1 MEIYKSGHSAEDF
14 ENALKN
20 IPLIGENGNWYL
32 GEFDTG
38 IPARGPKGAVYTP
51 TVNADG
57 TVTWTND
64 GDLPNPPAVDIT
76 GPKGDKGD
84 NATITSASATV
95 DANIG
100 TPSVSVT
107 LGGTEL
113 KRTFTFAFKNL
124 KGKTGD
130 TGQRGTG
137 TFRITTAPS
146 AYTTATGGFTPA
158 YRVALSTVKDQS
170 GTSDVRVG
178 DVIIYSYYTY
188 PVGYV
193 DANYVYL
200 GTRVSIRGGTG
211 AAGKDGA
218 TADEVIAALPKET
231 WAFTLIDGTTV
242 DKVVP
247 LV

>member
-1 MEIYKSGHSAEDF
+1 MDVYKSSHSAEDF

-32 GEFDTG
+32 GEYDTG
-38 IPARGPKGAVYTP
+38 IPARGPKGFVYTP

-84 NATITSASATV
+84 AAKITSASATV
-95 DANIG
+95 DANVG
-100 TPSVSVT
+100 TPSVSVA
-107 LGGTEL
+107 LGGTDL
-113 KRTFTFAFKNL
+113 ARTFAFTFKNL
-124 KGKTGD
+124 KGVKGD
-130 TGQRGTG
+130 TGTRGAG
-137 TFRITTAPS
+137 TYRITTSPS
-146 AYTTATGGFTPA
+146 AYSTATGGFTPA
-158 YRVALSTVKDQS
+158 YRVALSTVKSQG
-170 GTSDVRVG
+170 GTNDVFVG

-200 GTRVSIRGGTG
+200 GTRVSIRGATG
-211 AAGKDGA
+211 AAGAAGA
-218 TADEVIAALPKET
+218 TAAEVVATLEKET
-231 WAFTLIDGTTV
+231 WTFTLENGTTV

-247 LV
+247 LI